1 MEKLL
6 YRVQQTPSESMKYAM
21 HPIIEALV
29 AKDLL
34 RHPDMDVNISVACC
48 ICEVLRIMDD
58 NASYNDE
65 QMKVCKQLKYLV
77 KFNSLLSTF

>member
-65 QMKVCKQLKYLV
+65 QMKVCK
-77 KFNSLLSTF
+77 